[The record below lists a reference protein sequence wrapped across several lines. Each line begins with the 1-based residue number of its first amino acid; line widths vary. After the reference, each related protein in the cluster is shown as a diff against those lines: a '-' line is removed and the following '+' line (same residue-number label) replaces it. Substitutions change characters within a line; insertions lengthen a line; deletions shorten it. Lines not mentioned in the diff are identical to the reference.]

1 MSTIDD
7 VVELLRDGEWR
18 NLQDLAKDLKLNPEK
33 LQQIIQFLK
42 NLEFIK
48 LDEEQQ
54 KAQIDTDLKQL
65 MHLQKPRQTP

>member
-18 NLQDLAKDLKLNPEK
+18 NLQDLAKDLKLPPEK

>member
-18 NLQDLAKDLKLNPEK
+18 NLQDLPKDLKLNPEK

-54 KAQIDTDLKQL
+54 KARINTDLKQL
-65 MHLQKPRQTP
+65 MRL